1 MFFVPRWAF
10 HPVQKRWKAHLG
22 TDPAAPKGTPILA
35 VGNGVVTEARF
46 KKHNGNYVKIKHN
59 GTYTTQYL
67 HMSKIGS
74 GIKPGVRVQQGQVI
88 GYVGSTG
95 LATGPHVCFRFWKN
109 GAQVDH
115 LKEKF
120 PPSEPVQEQHMDAY
134 QKMVDELKGKLDGL
148 GEPQVVS

>member
-1 MFFVPRWAF
+1 MFYFLNLAS
-10 HPVQKRWKAHLG
+10 G
-22 TDPAAPKGTPILA
+22 TTPLPAPKGTPILA
-35 VGNGVVTEARF
+35 VGNGVVTEAKF
-46 KKHNGNYVKIKHN
+46 KKYNGNYVKIKHN

-67 HMSKIGS
+67 HMSKIGK

-109 GAQVDH
+109 GQQVDH

-120 PPSEPVQEQHMDAY
+120 PPSEPVQTEYMDRY
-134 QKMVDELKGKLDGL
+134 QKLVDELKGKLD
-148 GEPQVVS
+148 EMDADQQVAS